1 MGTGR
6 PRPDRVG
13 SRGAWLR
20 TAPRS
25 APRPPSSRAAISSAY
40 VIASPATST
49 WSSPA
54 VISRPVRRSGK
65 RRCARCAKTGLEVE
79 AGRLWAL
86 SEFRHGHRHVLDC
99 TFFATTW
106 SGRPRLGTDPDGA
119 AHPATLIG
127 VEWLDRESFAE
138 APFRPTLLARWLR
151 AHWESPD
158 VPAAYLGMESG

>member
-1 MGTGR
+1 MAEDSPTIRAQAALFADGDLLCVRHRKPGEEYLVL
-6 PRPDRVG
+6 PGGHLEVG
-13 SRGAWLR
+13 ETLWE
-20 TAPRS
+20 
-25 APRPPSSRAAISSAY
+25 AA
-40 VIASPATST
+40 
-49 WSSPA
+49 
-54 VISRPVRRSGK
+54 VREVREE
-65 RRCARCAKTGLEVE
+65 TGLEVE

-86 SEFRHGHRHVLDC
+86 SEFRHGRRHVLDC

-119 AHPATLIG
+119 AHPATLVG

-158 VPAAYLGMESG
+158 VPAAYLGVESG